1 MATREPNVRLA
12 GLFRETGWTLRQL
25 AQWVNRVATERGT
38 PTKYQ
43 AASTHQWLN
52 GYVPKESTRP
62 LILEALARK
71 LGRPVTHA
79 EAGFPASVDQFGG
92 IGTMDALIDLGT
104 ADMLP
109 GRRSVIGSVS
119 LFSVALSIP
128 DWPDVIGRMEEV
140 QAGMTTRIGI
150 PDVDMVTEMTDKL
163 NEVYNKRGGRASRPM
178 AAAFLANTVA
188 PYLRADAAEDVR
200 KEMMTAA
207 AFLCYITGWMA
218 VDEGLHGLA
227 QRYYTKA
234 LELAGAS
241 SDYLTYCHVLRG
253 MSVQA
258 ADLGHG
264 TPATRLANA
273 AATAAPSTG
282 PLMRAFMAG
291 QQAHSFALSGDRTA
305 ALHSIKEAEKAMDA
319 AGSGKVQ
326 LGGYTLATLAYHT
339 AQVRYSLGDV
349 AGSVDSLES
358 HFQLRAPTDSRVT
371 ELRFRSMLAERQ
383 LELGHLELACGAW
396 GQVLDEHAGL
406 HSGAVDTFVANICP
420 RLRSYRSNPVAR
432 EVYERA
438 LADAKPRRHSTG

>member
-1 MATREPNVRLA
+1 MGAPKPNTALERLYRES
-12 GLFRETGWTLRQL
+12 GWTMRQL
-25 AQWVNRVATERGT
+25 AQWVNRIGTERGT

-43 AASTHQWLN
+43 QPSAHQWLN
-52 GYVPKESTRP
+52 GHMPKESTRP
-62 LILEALARK
+62 LVLEALSRK
-71 LGRPVTHA
+71 LGRPITHA
-79 EAGFPASVDQFGG
+79 EAGFPPPIDDARDTTTV
-92 IGTMDALIDLGT
+92 DALIDLGA

-109 GRRSVIGSVS
+109 GRRSVIGAG
-119 LFSVALSIP
+119 LFSVALAIP
-128 DWPDVIGRMEEV
+128 DWPDVIGRMESV
-140 QAGMTTRIGI
+140 QSGSTMRIGM
-150 PDVDMVTEMTDKL
+150 PEVDLVAEMTDQL
-163 NEVYNKRGGRASRPM
+163 NDIYNKRGGRISRPM

-188 PYLRADAAEDVR
+188 PYLRADASEEAR
-200 KEMMTAA
+200 KAMMTAA

-264 TPATRLANA
+264 APATRLANA
-273 AATAAPSTG
+273 AAAAAPMTG

-291 QQAHSFALSGDRTA
+291 QQAHSYALSGDRTA
-305 ALHSIKEAEKAMDA
+305 ALRSIGETERSMDA

-326 LGGYTLATLAYHT
+326 LGGYTPATLAYHT

-349 AGSVDSLES
+349 AGSVDSLEM

-383 LELGHLELACGAW
+383 LELGHLELSCSTW
-396 GQVLDEHAGL
+396 SQVLEEHPGVQ
-406 HSGAVDTFVANICP
+406 SGAVDGFVASINR
-420 RLRSYRSNPVAR
+420 RLQPYRSNPVAR

-438 LADAKPRRHSTG
+438 LPSVRH

>member
-1 MATREPNVRLA
+1 MATREPNERLA
-12 GLFRETGWTLRQL
+12 GLHRETGWTLRQL
-25 AQWVNRVATERGT
+25 AQWVNRIGTERGT
-38 PTKYQ
+38 PTRYQ
-43 AASTHQWLN
+43 QPSAHQWLN
-52 GYVPKESTRP
+52 GHMPKESTRP

-71 LGRPVTHA
+71 LDRPITHA
-79 EAGFPASVDQFGG
+79 EAGFPPPASQSGDT
-92 IGTMDALIDLGT
+92 GTAEALIDLGT

-109 GRRSVIGSVS
+109 GRRSILGAVS
-119 LFSVALSIP
+119 LFSVALTIP
-128 DWPDVIGRMEEV
+128 DWPDVVGRMESV
-140 QAGMTTRIGI
+140 QSGATMRIGMAE
-150 PDVDMVTEMTDKL
+150 VDLVVEMTDQL
-163 NEVYNKRGGRASRPM
+163 NEIYNKRGGRTSRPM

-188 PYLRADAAEDVR
+188 SYLRADASEEVR
-200 KEMMTAA
+200 KAMMTAA

-218 VDEGLHGLA
+218 VDEGLHGVA
-227 QRYYTKA
+227 QKYYTKA

-264 TPATRLANA
+264 APATRLANA
-273 AATAAPSTG
+273 AAAAAPMTG

-305 ALHSIKEAEKAMDA
+305 ALRSLRETERAMDA

-349 AGSVDSLES
+349 TGSVNSLEM

-383 LELGHLELACGAW
+383 LELGHLELACGTW
-396 GQVLDEHAGL
+396 SQVLEKHPGIQ
-406 HSGAVDTFVANICP
+406 SGAVDEFVANISR
-420 RLRSYRSNPVAR
+420 RLQPYRSSPVAR

-438 LADAKPRRHSTG
+438 LPSVSR